1 MRTSPTLFII
11 LPYFFFFFSSNIE
24 NPNTTIPIP
33 SSLQAVSNFEGSVKE
48 VDVKLSASGNKGS
61 EAHHQRNQKVEV
73 TVYTLRHGVIRVED
87 TEDDLY
93 AAVDLVTDKLRRKMT
108 RMKEKAVQ
116 KKTWPGRG
124 GSKGAEGIEAHID
137 PESSDD
143 ELPID
148 STASAIAPEIVREK
162 ILFLEGT
169 STMSPEEAVDQ
180 LEAVGHDFFVFL
192 DAKDGAMKVVYRR
205 RSNGYGLLIPQ
216 VQ

>member
-1 MRTSPTLFII
+1 
-11 LPYFFFFFSSNIE
+11 
-24 NPNTTIPIP
+24 
-33 SSLQAVSNFEGSVKE
+33 LQSVANFEGSVKE
-48 VDVKLSASGNKGS
+48 VDVKLSASGTHGKGS

-124 GSKGAEGIEAHID
+124 GPKGAEGIEAHID
-137 PESSDD
+137 PESSDED
-143 ELPID
+143 LPID
-148 STASAIAPEIVREK
+148 ATASGIAPEIVREK
-162 ILFLEGT
+162 ILFLEAS

-180 LEAVGHDFFVFL
+180 LEAVGHDFYFFV
-192 DAKDGAMKVVYRR
+192 DKKDGAMKVVYRR
-205 RSNGYGLLIPQ
+205 RSHGYGLLIPQ
-216 VQ
+216 VQSE